1 MPSNH
6 FNTKFEVNHFQELL
20 LILDQIIK
28 TPCFLWSV
36 ILYVYVIG
44 GHALY
49 ADILSKQKNIKNK
62 GNKNLIVISRAFYS
76 FVHRFM

>member
-6 FNTKFEVNHFQELL
+6 FNTTFEVNHFQELL

-28 TPCFLWSV
+28 TPCFLWSI

-49 ADILSKQKNIKNK
+49 ADIESKQKNK
-62 GNKNLIVISRAFYS
+62 GNKNLMVISRAFSS
-76 FVHRFM
+76 FVHRFMSF